1 MSQQNYRN
9 LPLLLLKARESFMK
23 HFRPILK
30 EHSITDQQWLIM
42 QALAKF
48 GNQEPRQLCEH
59 CLILSPS
66 MSGILKRMDEMG
78 YITKVPMED
87 QRRISIHL
95 TDKGHE
101 LYKTIKAK
109 STQEYHNI
117 EESLGAD
124 TIKEL
129 YEVLDKVLGGL

>member
-1 MSQQNYRN
+1 MSQDYRN
-9 LPLLLLKARESFMK
+9 LPLLLLKTREGFMS
-23 HFRPILK
+23 HFRPILN
-30 EHSITDQQWLIM
+30 EHSLTEQQWRIM

-48 GNQEPRQLCEH
+48 GDQEPRQLCDH

-95 TDKGHE
+95 TNKGHD
-101 LYKTIKAK
+101 LYKTIKTK
-109 STQEYHNI
+109 SVQEYHNI
-117 EESLGAD
+117 EDSLGAD
-124 TIKEL
+124 NIKEL